1 MAYSTSA
8 PPSLIFGPLTG
19 AGKVWL
25 HTSAEAT
32 ADADASGFI
41 TNGGA
46 LGMKVTDLV
55 LHKDS
60 TTTATAAT
68 MHKVV
73 TVSATYPGAVD
84 LGNGTVV
91 ASATNSD

>member
-8 PPSLIFGPLTG
+8 PPILLTQPI
-19 AGKVWL
+19 AGVRLWF
-25 HTSAEAT
+25 HTSADAT
-32 ADADASGFI
+32 AAVDASGFI

-46 LGMKVTDLV
+46 LGMKVNDFV

-60 TTTATAAT
+60 TTDATAAT

-73 TVSATYPGAVD
+73 TVSSTYPGAVD
-84 LGNGTVV
+84 LGDGTVV